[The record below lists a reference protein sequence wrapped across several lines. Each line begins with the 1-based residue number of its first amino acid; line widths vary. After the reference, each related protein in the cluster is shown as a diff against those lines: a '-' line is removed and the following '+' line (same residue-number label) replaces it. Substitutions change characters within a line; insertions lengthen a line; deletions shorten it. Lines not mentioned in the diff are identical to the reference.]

1 MRLNTLLAPLTL
13 LATAS
18 LPLWLSGC
26 ENNAAAY
33 EVDGRNH
40 AITLVRER
48 NYLWSDEVK
57 QALVAARFPQCQRRW
72 EIVPGDTGGPKMSLY
87 GVRDGLFVAVQ
98 GKNWYAIG
106 TEKCEVSRME
116 PTGDT
121 PPGRLLGAFL
131 RKDDVLVF
139 EPDPAARAATQA
151 TAESAG
157 SAQSAAQ

>member
-1 MRLNTLLAPLTL
+1 MRPELKNLIAV
-13 LATAS
+13 AAFAS
-18 LPLWLSGC
+18 LPLWLAGC

-48 NYLWSDEVK
+48 NYIWSDAVK

-72 EIVPGDTGGPKMSLY
+72 EILPGNTSGPKMSLY
-87 GVRDGLFVAVQ
+87 GVREGLFVAVQ

-116 PTGDT
+116 PTGDK
-121 PPGRLLGAFL
+121 PPGQLLGAFR

-139 EPDPAARAATQA
+139 EPDPAALAAA
-151 TAESAG
+151 KAAAAE
-157 SAQSAAQ
+157 QSAPQ